1 MKKCYF
7 CNGDIEK
14 KSIDFDFWWEGDLVV
29 FQKVPALVCQQCGEK
44 YFLSKVSK
52 KMKELARKAM
62 KKEIKFRDLS
72 VPLISYG
79 EAIQT

>member
-29 FQKVPALVCQQCGEK
+29 FQKVLGKPRVRSL
-44 YFLSKVSK
+44 L
-52 KMKELARKAM
+52 
-62 KKEIKFRDLS
+62 
-72 VPLISYG
+72 
-79 EAIQT
+79 